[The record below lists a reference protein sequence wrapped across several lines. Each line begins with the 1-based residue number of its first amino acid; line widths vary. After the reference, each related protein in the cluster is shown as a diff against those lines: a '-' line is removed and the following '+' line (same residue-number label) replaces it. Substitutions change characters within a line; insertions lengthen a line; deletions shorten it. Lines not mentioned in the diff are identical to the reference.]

1 MDADRGVAR
10 PVPRSRLTRGRTLTI
25 SGIAIALAVTVTVTV
40 TAGGCARAGE
50 TEARSDLRLTEA
62 KAETQA
68 LESSIADAFPS
79 DHVASVEQRQE
90 GVLLSCS
97 EDLYQWT
104 GALEFTLSGALSDRD
119 VAERLTNALDSRD
132 GWSSEVQ
139 AWETGGPTAVVSGPQ
154 GLSFVGNVDEDRHV
168 TIASA
173 SRCVAWSG
181 DESPF
186 STY

>member
-10 PVPRSRLTRGRTLTI
+10 PVPRSRMTRGRTLTI
-25 SGIAIALAVTVTVTV
+25 GGIAIALAVRV

-50 TEARSDLRLTEA
+50 TEVRSDLTLTEA
-62 KAETQA
+62 KAETQ
-68 LESSIADAFPS
+68 
-79 DHVASVEQRQE
+79 
-90 GVLLSCS
+90 
-97 EDLYQWT
+97 
-104 GALEFTLSGALSDRD
+104 
-119 VAERLTNALDSRD
+119 ALDSRD

-173 SRCVAWSG
+173 SRCVALSG
-181 DESPF
+181 DESPV

>member
-10 PVPRSRLTRGRTLTI
+10 PVPRSRMTRGRTLTI
-25 SGIAIALAVTVTVTV
+25 GGIAIALALAVTV

-50 TEARSDLRLTEA
+50 TGARSDLTLTEA

-68 LESSIADAFPS
+68 LESSIADVFRS

-90 GVLLSCS
+90 GVLLSCT
-97 EDLYQWT
+97 EDLYRWT
-104 GALEFTLSGALSDRD
+104 GALEFTLPGALSDRD
-119 VAERLTNALDSRD
+119 VAERLADALDSRD

-173 SRCVAWSG
+173 SRCVALSG